1 MMRFKQ
7 LIIRSVK
14 GNLQNYTLYI
24 FALTF
29 SVALYF
35 SFVTLQYDP
44 AMDEMKE
51 MVNGPATIQIASLFL
66 VLIVTVFLVYA
77 NSLFLKRRSKEM
89 GVYQLVGMTKRDI
102 WLVLSIENV
111 ILFLGSMFIGIFL
124 GFSVSK
130 LIMMMLFKVIDIEAV
145 TTLGFRPE
153 ALVQTVYVF
162 TLMYG
167 LSLLINALFIRR
179 QTIVALFVE
188 SSSMEDDR
196 RRIGG
201 WTISSGIV
209 GMLLIIGGYILSSR
223 LFTGDFS
230 GNALFVAMFVIL
242 GSVTIGTYIFYKSSV
257 RFFLHLNRKRKKGY
271 VGVTDVVSLS
281 AIMFRMKSNAF
292 LLTVIT
298 LLSALAITLSS
309 LSYIGYHSAEQT
321 VKGMVPHHFSVF
333 EAEEAE
339 EFTKKLDENDIAY
352 TMDDIPVIQ
361 VLVDMTDALVP
372 GSYDHLDIRD
382 DPRIGLSV
390 IRASTAGVEDISR
403 NEVILTKPND
413 ALEAMLQIK
422 ESGYVTLLGE
432 DKEISAAYSYVE
444 EKPVLHMILTDGFPV
459 VIVHDDLY
467 ESFANDL
474 DPSIQREFSRYIGIN
489 INQERRLDE
498 ANDIFHALNL
508 AKWTGKWTA
517 FESQLDIYMFQKQ
530 GMGLNIFVAGFLGL
544 IFLMTSG
551 CILYFKQMDESEE
564 QKGQLMILRKLG
576 FTEHDLLKGIR
587 KKQLFN
593 FGIPLIL
600 GLVHSYFA
608 VRSGWF
614 IFGME
619 MWTPTLVVMGIYTAL
634 YSIFG
639 LLSVAHYKRIIRDA
653 L

>member
-1 MMRFKQ
+1 MMRFKR

-14 GNLQNYTLYI
+14 GNLQNYTLYM

-44 AMDEMKE
+44 AMGEMKE
-51 MVNGPATIQIASLFL
+51 MVNGSATIQIASLFL

-77 NSLFLKRRSKEM
+77 NSLFLKRRNKEM

-102 WLVLSIENV
+102 WLVLSIENI
-111 ILFLGSMFIGIFL
+111 ILFFGSLLAGIFL

-130 LIMMMLFKVIDIEAV
+130 LIMMMLFKVVDIEAV
-145 TTLGFRPE
+145 TTLGFRTE
-153 ALVQTVYVF
+153 ALLQTVYVF
-162 TLMYG
+162 ALMYG
-167 LSLLINALFIRR
+167 LCLLINALFIRK
-179 QTIVALFVE
+179 QTIVSLFSA
-188 SSSMEDDR
+188 SSTEDNGR
-196 RRIGG
+196 RMTG
-201 WTISSGIV
+201 WTIGSGVV
-209 GMLLIIGGYILSSR
+209 GTLLIISGYVLSSR

-230 GNALFVAMFVIL
+230 GNALFVAMFAIL
-242 GSVTIGTYIFYKSSV
+242 GSVAIGTYLFYKSSV
-257 RFFLHLNRKRKKGY
+257 WLFLQLNRKRKKGY

-281 AIMFRMKSNAF
+281 TIMFRMKSNAF

-298 LLSALAITLSS
+298 LLSALAITLCS
-309 LSYIGYHSAEQT
+309 LAYIGYHSAEQT

-333 EAEEAE
+333 DAEEAE
-339 EFTKKLDENDIAY
+339 EFTKELAKHDIAY
-352 TMDDIPVIQ
+352 TMYDIPVIQ

-372 GSYDHLDIRD
+372 GSYDNLDIRD
-382 DPRIGLSV
+382 DPRMGLSV
-390 IRASTAGVEDISR
+390 IRASSAGVEDISR
-403 NEVILTKPND
+403 NEVTLTKPND
-413 ALEAMLQIK
+413 AYEEMLQLK

-432 DKEISAAYSYVE
+432 NKESSAPYAYVE
-444 EKPVLHMILTDGFPV
+444 ENQVLSMRLTDGFPV
-459 VIVHDDLY
+459 VIVHDEVY
-467 ESFANDL
+467 EELTSDL
-474 DPSIQREFSRYIGIN
+474 DASIQREFPLYIGID
-489 INQERRLDE
+489 IEQERQLDE
-498 ANDIFHALNL
+498 ANELFHALNL

-576 FTEHDLLKGIR
+576 FTEYDLLKGIR